1 MRSIIAAAALATVA
15 LAQSSDTSVSP
26 VSVVC
31 PAIICIPGVP
41 RIYTTNTLLHSQTL
55 LRST

>member
-15 LAQSSDTSVSP
+15 LAQSADTSVSP

-31 PAIICIPGVP
+31 SAIICIPVP
-41 RIYTTNTLLHSQTL
+41 RIYTTNTVHSQTL
-55 LRST
+55 LLST